1 MIRRPPRSTLFP
13 YTTLFRS
20 KKYLKMKDQMFGN
33 SLHAIYDIA
42 SSYGLKMDKE
52 EYLRFYDSNAKTV
65 YAEAQLTPFI
75 KEFIQKLLSMDFS
88 LGLVSS
94 SRQNWIEIVLEK
106 LQMENPFSFVLSLND
121 SQGMKPKPSPE
132 GYLLAMKIL
141 GSTPKSTFI
150 LEDSKRGV
158 KNSGAITICLKENV

>member
-1 MIRRPPRSTLFP
+1 MKTDKKAFIFDMDGVIINSEPVWERYEKIFWPKLIGE
-13 YTTLFRS
+13 

-88 LGLVSS
+88 LG
-94 SRQNWIEIVLEK
+94 
-106 LQMENPFSFVLSLND
+106 
-121 SQGMKPKPSPE
+121 
-132 GYLLAMKIL
+132 
-141 GSTPKSTFI
+141 
-150 LEDSKRGV
+150 
-158 KNSGAITICLKENV
+158 